1 MRDIDPVDLIEA
13 TRHAPGLSLAM
24 YQSLM
29 EQTAK
34 KKGFISRLFSRP
46 SYAEQVEEM
55 EAYVEDTNS
64 DLSFILSPTYL
75 M

>member
-1 MRDIDPVDLIEA
+1 MEYMSVLGVYELD
-13 TRHAPGLSLAM
+13 
-24 YQSLM
+24 M
-29 EQTAK
+29 EQPAK

>member
-34 KKGFISRLFSRP
+34 KP
-46 SYAEQVEEM
+46 
-55 EAYVEDTNS
+55 YVYRHYCSAVCVSKNR
-64 DLSFILSPTYL
+64 
-75 M
+75 